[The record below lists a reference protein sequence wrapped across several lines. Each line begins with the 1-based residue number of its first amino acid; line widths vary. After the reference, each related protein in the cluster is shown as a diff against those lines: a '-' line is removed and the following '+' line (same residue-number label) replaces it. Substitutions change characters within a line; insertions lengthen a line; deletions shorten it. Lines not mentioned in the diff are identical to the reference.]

1 MRSRLL
7 KTTVLAAGAGAMWI
21 QRRNR
26 GLRLKI
32 KRSLSLKC
40 WFLGHEDWIR
50 RTPDRLYLECFE
62 CGRETQGWV
71 TGKGDPTDRA
81 GGALETAPVVKQKG
95 YRAPALVRSR
105 TRSSPGSDC
114 SITHH
119 GGDLTIAA

>member
-7 KTTVLAAGAGAMWI
+7 RTTVLAGVAGTMWI

-40 WFLGHEDWIR
+40 WFLGHEDRIR

-62 CGRETQGWV
+62 CGRETQGWI
-71 TGKGDPTDRA
+71 TRKSDPTDRA
-81 GGALETAPVVKQKG
+81 GGALETASMVKQKG
-95 YRAPALVRSR
+95 YCAPALVRSG
-105 TRSSPGSDC
+105 TGLSPGSDR
-114 SITHH
+114 SITH
-119 GGDLTIAA
+119 GGDMTIAA